1 MSAMIKAIT
10 ARVDECD
17 TDAMVETLMFLAGL
31 LIPFLPVVIIMLS
44 A

>member
-10 ARVDECD
+10 VRVEMLDY
-17 TDAMVETLMFLAGL
+17 DAIVETLSFLAGL

-44 A
+44 S